1 MLDHK
6 VSPLLDAMEVGEC
19 FARHD
24 GASCYLLLHPES
36 GREFVLKQ
44 ISVPASAEQVSALLL
59 TGAYASEEEA
69 DAYYRKEAESLVRE
83 AEARKKLLDC
93 PYILPFLGVQME
105 KNDVGYAVY
114 AVLPKRNS
122 LEAYLRENAV
132 SHLRGINMGI
142 DLCVALS
149 ALREEGF
156 VHGNLKPGNVFFS
169 DTGRFLL
176 GDFGLISTQDM
187 QYAILP
193 EQYRSSYSA
202 PELGGILGGLNP
214 TVDIYSLGM
223 ILYRIYNGNHAPFED
238 EQTGAKAAEAR
249 RLAGE
254 ELPAPIYADY
264 ELAAIIKKAC
274 APDPANRYQTP
285 DEMRAELETY
295 MRRNA
300 VSDHLIVPP
309 LVHDSEPLT
318 AEEAEA
324 PTEPVRFADPETLD
338 PAFKKA
344 FSPEDNRDEK
354 AKKEQR
360 AKKEKKQPEEPEA
373 ASEADSTASGEA
385 APAVRK
391 PDKRQ
396 RRRKRAWIV
405 FSAVMVLVVALLA
418 LYEFTDLGQGFWH
431 FFVSVEKLE
440 VEDVTA
446 DSLKLRLSTNTDSED
461 FTAYCQDAYGN
472 SLTGSFEDGVAAFS
486 GLKPNTQYTLK
497 VELPGLHK
505 LSGTTSVSAITRNQ
519 TEVTRMEAVP
529 GAQDGSIEL
538 TLTVREGDEAPAF
551 WTLEYGRQ
559 GEEPVEVQFAGERYL
574 LSELE
579 VGAEYTLTLKN
590 GENLYLAGQ
599 TQTTCTPVKAVRAE
613 ALALESVLDGA
624 ARVTWLCTTDLP
636 DAWTLHCAD
645 ADGKEITV
653 TPEQA
658 EQADDGWHCAAAIT
672 GIEPDVSYELTLSA
686 DGLDRPLRLTI
697 VDERITVADFTA
709 TATAEGLSLRWSAN
723 REREA
728 GWLVTAAFD
737 GNQKIETVVH
747 GDSCVLTVLPDVD
760 YELTLACADGTELDG
775 ATTASVH
782 SQPTLRFTRLGLTN
796 STTIGTYYTPNKEN
810 WSYWELGGGTVRYRH
825 DDKITFLITA
835 GGWPVNSDEE
845 ITVMYVVRDAATD
858 KVLNLQTETLIW
870 NEMWDGN
877 KWAGQIPWLPETPG
891 SYTFSA
897 YLNGQRLGTIPF
909 TIIQ

>member
-69 DAYYRKEAESLVRE
+69 EAYYRKEAEALVRE

-114 AVLPKRNS
+114 DVLPKRNS

-169 DTGRFLL
+169 YTGRFLL
-176 GDFGLISTQDM
+176 GDFGLIPTQDI

-238 EQTGAKAAEAR
+238 EQTGVKAAEAR

-254 ELPAPIYADY
+254 ELPAPLYADY

-274 APDPANRYQTP
+274 APDPADRYQTP
-285 DEMRAELETY
+285 EEMRTELETY

-309 LVHDSEPLT
+309 LVHDDEPLT
-318 AEEAEA
+318 AEEVEE
-324 PTEPVRFADPETLD
+324 PTEPVRFADPEAMD

-344 FSPEDNRDEK
+344 FSPDEKRDEK
-354 AKKEQR
+354 DR
-360 AKKEKKQPEEPEA
+360 KEKKKED
-373 ASEADSTASGEA
+373 ASAELASSAQSA
-385 APAVRK
+385 APTRK
-391 PDKRQ
+391 ADKRQ

-405 FSAVMVLVVALLA
+405 FSTVMVLVVAFLA
-418 LYEFTDLGQGFWH
+418 LYEFTDLGKGFWH
-431 FFVSVEKLE
+431 YFVTVESLE
-440 VEDVTA
+440 VEDLTA
-446 DSLKLRLSTNTDSED
+446 DGLKLHLTTNANADD

-472 SLTGSFEDGVAAFS
+472 SVTAAFQDGVAAFS
-486 GLKPNTQYTLK
+486 ALKPNTQYTLK
-497 VELPGLHK
+497 VELPGLHRV
-505 LSGTTSVSAITRNQ
+505 SGTTSISAITGSQ
-519 TEVTRMEAVP
+519 TEILRMEAVP
-529 GAQDGSIEL
+529 GAQDGSVAL
-538 TLTVREGDEAPAF
+538 TLTVREGDEKPAF
-551 WTLEYGRQ
+551 WTLTYGKK
-559 GEEPVEVQFAGERYL
+559 GETPVEVQFAGERYL
-574 LSELE
+574 LSDLE
-579 VGAEYTLTLKN
+579 VGAEYTFTLQGSEK
-590 GENLYLAGQ
+590 LFLAGQ
-599 TQTTCTPVKAVRAE
+599 TQAVCTPVKAVRIE
-613 ALALESVLDGA
+613 ALELESVLDGA

-636 DAWTLHCAD
+636 EGWELHCAD
-645 ADGKEITV
+645 PDGKEISV
-653 TPEQA
+653 TPEEAVQ
-658 EQADDGWHCAAAIT
+658 ENDGWHCAAAVT
-672 GIEPDVSYELTLSA
+672 GIEPDVTYALTLSA
-686 DGLDRPLRLTI
+686 EGVAQPLRLTI
-697 VDERITVADFTA
+697 LDERITVADFTA
-709 TATAEGLSLRWSAN
+709 TASAGSLSLRWSAN

-728 GWLVTAAFD
+728 GWLVTAVFD
-737 GNQKIETVVH
+737 GDQKLEAVVH
-747 GDSCVLTVLPDVD
+747 GDQCELTVLPDLD
-760 YELTLACADGTELDG
+760 YELTLACADGTELEG
-775 ATTASVH
+775 VTTASVH
-782 SQPTLRFTRLGLTN
+782 SQPTQRFTQLGLTT

-825 DDKITFLITA
+825 NDRITFLITA
-835 GGWPVNSDEE
+835 GGWPVNSDAEM
-845 ITVMYVVRDAATD
+845 TVMYVVRTAATE
-858 KVLNLQTETLIW
+858 KVVNLQTETLVW

-877 KWAGQIPWLPETPG
+877 KWAAQIPWLPETPG
-891 SYTFSA
+891 SYTFSV

-909 TIIQ
+909 TLIQ